1 MENKTA
7 VITGAT
13 SGIGAAYAKRFAAQ
27 GYNLIITGRRKEK
40 IEALAENIRRERHV
54 NVEVVL
60 AELSEKEGIHK
71 VIEAMQRKQVELL
84 VNNAGF
90 GVNSLF
96 YDCDLD
102 VAEQLANVNVIA
114 PMELIRAVL
123 PDMVKRGSGTIINI
137 SSESVYMIVRK
148 NSVYS
153 GAKAFLKSFTEGL
166 HVDLIGTGVRVLAVC
181 PGLTHTD
188 FHEKIGMEKS
198 RQLNKGIVSWMSPE
212 EVVSCS
218 LKDLQK
224 DKVICVPGLHT
235 KLLTGILRLLPR
247 KMYYKTMY
255 NLSQEIS
262 SKRKLQQM

>member
-13 SGIGAAYAKRFAAQ
+13 SGIGTAYAKRFAGE
-27 GYNLIITGRRKEK
+27 GYDLIITGRRREK
-40 IEALAENIRRERHV
+40 IEAFAEKIREEFHV
-54 NVEVVL
+54 DVEVIL
-60 AELSEKEGIHK
+60 AELSEKEEIRK
-71 VIEAMQRKQVELL
+71 VIEAMREKQVEIL

-90 GVNSLF
+90 GANSLF
-96 YDCDLD
+96 YECDLET
-102 VAEQLANVNVIA
+102 AEQLANVSVIA

-123 PDMVKRGSGTIINI
+123 PDMVKRRSGTIINI
-137 SSESVYMIVRK
+137 SSESVYMIVPK

-153 GAKAFLKSFTEGL
+153 GSKAFLKSFTEGL
-166 HVDLIGTGVRVLAVC
+166 HVDLIGTGVRVQAVC

-188 FHEKIGMEKS
+188 FHEKMGMEKS
-198 RQLNKGIVSWMSPE
+198 RQTNKGIVSWMSPD

-224 DKVICVPGLHT
+224 GKVICIPGLHT
-235 KLLTGILRLLPR
+235 KLMTHMLSLFPR

-255 NLSQEIS
+255 NLSRKIS
-262 SKRKLQQM
+262 SKR

>member
-13 SGIGAAYAKRFAAQ
+13 SGIGAAYAKRFAGE
-27 GYNLIITGRRKEK
+27 GYDLIITGRREEK
-40 IEALAENIRRERHV
+40 IEALAEKIREEYHV
-54 NVEVVL
+54 DVKVIL

-71 VIEAMQRKQVELL
+71 VIEAMREKRVEIL

-90 GVNSLF
+90 GANSLF
-96 YDCDLD
+96 YECDLEI
-102 VAEQLANVNVIA
+102 AEQLANVSVIA

-123 PDMVKRGSGTIINI
+123 SDMVKRKSGTIINI
-137 SSESVYMIVRK
+137 SSESVYMIVPK

-153 GAKAFLKSFTEGL
+153 GSKAFLKSFTEGL
-166 HVDLIGTGVRVLAVC
+166 HVDLIGTGVRVQAVC

-188 FHEKIGMEKS
+188 FHEKMGMDKS
-198 RQLNKGIVSWMSPE
+198 RQANKGIVSWMSPD

-224 DKVICVPGLHT
+224 GKVICIPGLHT
-235 KLLTGILRLLPR
+235 KLMTHMLSLFPR

-255 NLSQEIS
+255 NLSQKIS
-262 SKRKLQQM
+262 SKR